1 MCFLCSRL
9 RQTKSSIVIQSND
22 AQLAT
27 GFTPADWQQQF
38 SNDLFLL
45 EMGKEPSF
53 LVFGSVEIWFTCSLY
68 WNLFG
73 SVPDRFGSLM
83 VFTLELFCLLGRWP
97 TTTFVHDVCAVFYRE
112 VIKIY
117 FQFESDSIRI
127 SIFFYLACI
136 GRSFSGQTVL
146 FQTLETL

>member
-68 WNLFG
+68 
-73 SVPDRFGSLM
+73 
-83 VFTLELFCLLGRWP
+83 
-97 TTTFVHDVCAVFYRE
+97 
-112 VIKIY
+112 
-117 FQFESDSIRI
+117 
-127 SIFFYLACI
+127 
-136 GRSFSGQTVL
+136 
-146 FQTLETL
+146 